1 MLAATRRHFLVS
13 AIASVTAAACGRVT
27 EPATRPALVSAPEFE
42 AWKAQAYAMV
52 NDSLQTLRTFE
63 VFAAYRAAGVT
74 QSDQRPPNT
83 LAWDPPTGV
92 AWDEATHVARGLH
105 GRADQL
111 VLAIT
116 TAQIDPGLWREQRTL
131 ADQVHDLLDAGDA
144 LRAYRDR
151 IDRIP
156 PGDAASALPL
166 LDRAW
171 LQWEAAAARF
181 GLGRS
186 EAISG
191 EG

>member
-1 MLAATRRHFLVS
+1 MLERLGQGDPDLLSRVVSGLVDCKRQHDSYADGGYDDQRQPRAHRVDVDHRLGRMLAATRRHFLVS

-92 AWDEATHVARGLH
+92 AWDEAT
-105 GRADQL
+105 
-111 VLAIT
+111 
-116 TAQIDPGLWREQRTL
+116 
-131 ADQVHDLLDAGDA
+131 
-144 LRAYRDR
+144 
-151 IDRIP
+151 
-156 PGDAASALPL
+156 
-166 LDRAW
+166 
-171 LQWEAAAARF
+171 
-181 GLGRS
+181 
-186 EAISG
+186 
-191 EG
+191 